1 MRASAHNRAALT
13 ASIIAAASAYAI
25 VAAALRI
32 RLTSW
37 DGAGWR
43 QVAGA
48 IGLCFADVLL
58 ISLLAAMALL
68 LSYSARRKQ
77 RLVRTAQLLFLAICL
92 VLTLA
97 NCINVR
103 AFEVVGGPLTYQWI
117 SFAGDFSSETAR
129 EAVKSAVSGEFVLL
143 VCAAV
148 VGQLAISAILSR
160 ALAWYGGARLSRLLL
175 PAGIA
180 TGLFLL
186 LSVHPWNLPKQERR
200 YAVNPV
206 VELVTTAFASG
217 TSDLLRQRDA
227 VPPEQLPPQVN
238 DVRNLPP
245 ELAAAP
251 IRNVVIVVLESVGAK
266 YLGAT
271 EMTAPH
277 DALSKYWPF
286 TLNFT
291 NAYAQAAHSTK
302 SLFSLVTGR
311 PPLFSFAQ
319 DTEAL
324 NGGQFVTL
332 PDRLKSHGY
341 RTAFFVNDLR
351 YAHAGDFLRGRGFDL
366 LAGGNS
372 LGCRGEIDNQC
383 LVNSA
388 LDWMGNGG
396 QPFLALIWTH
406 DTHYPYWP
414 KRPPRPGQF
423 STNLDQN
430 RYIAAVRESE
440 SSVAAILEWLHRRG
454 LLSTTLVVVL
464 GDHGEAFG
472 EHGYNLHSNTI
483 YEEELHIP
491 MLLISGSAKGRSIG
505 TLVSISDLP
514 QTILHVLKLGP
525 ELSWDSRSFFD
536 PVHAQQL
543 FLFAPQA
550 PAVGFR
556 EGDKK
561 YIYDLSTGESQMFD
575 LRRDP
580 GEKINLANPGTG
592 WYVRTRAAGWL
603 QREDRQLASV
613 LEAPSR
619 SSSAKR

>member
-1 MRASAHNRAALT
+1 MRQSAGDRAAL
-13 ASIIAAASAYAI
+13 AAPIIAAAAAYAI
-25 VAAALRI
+25 VAAGLRVKI
-32 RLTSW
+32 TSW
-37 DGAGWR
+37 DTAGWR

-48 IGLCFADVLL
+48 IRLCFADVLL
-58 ISLLAAMALL
+58 IAVIAGVALL
-68 LSYSARRKQ
+68 LAYSARRKP
-77 RLVRTAQLLFLAICL
+77 RLVRTIQLLFLAICL
-92 VLTLA
+92 LLTIA

-129 EAVKSAVSGEFVLL
+129 EAVKSAASGQFVLL
-143 VCAAV
+143 VCACV
-148 VGQLAISAILSR
+148 VGQLMLYAILSR
-160 ALAWYGGARLSRLLL
+160 AMRWYGRERLSRLLV
-175 PAGIA
+175 PAGIG

-186 LSVHPWNLPKQERR
+186 VSVHPWDLPKQDRR

-227 VPPEQLPPQVN
+227 VPPERLPPQVN
-238 DVRNLPP
+238 DVRDLPP
-245 ELAAAP
+245 GLAAAP
-251 IRNVVIVVLESVGAK
+251 IRNAVIVVLESVGAK
-266 YLGAT
+266 YLRTT
-271 EMTAPH
+271 ELTAPDH
-277 DALSKYWPF
+277 ALSKYSAV

-311 PPLFSFAQ
+311 SPLFSFAQ

-324 NGGQFVTL
+324 KKGRFVTL
-332 PDRLKSHGY
+332 PERLKSHGY

-366 LAGGNS
+366 LDGGDR
-372 LGCRGEIDNQC
+372 LRCRGEIDNQC
-383 LVNSA
+383 IVGSA
-388 LDWMGNGG
+388 LDWMANGP

-414 KRPPRPGQF
+414 KRAPRPGQF
-423 STNLDQN
+423 SANPDQN
-430 RYIAAVRESE
+430 RYIATVRESE
-440 SSVAAILEWLHRRG
+440 ESVARILDWLQRRN

-491 MLLISGSAKGRSIG
+491 MLLISGSAKGRSIN
-505 TLVSISDLP
+505 TLVSISDVP

-536 PVHAQQL
+536 PVHAKRL
-543 FLFAPQA
+543 FLFGPQT
-550 PAVGFR
+550 PAIGFR

-561 YIYDLSTGESQMFD
+561 YMLDLSTGESLLFD
-575 LRRDP
+575 LDRDP
-580 GEKINLANPGTG
+580 GERVNLANARTTN
-592 WYVRTRAAGWL
+592 YVRTRAAGWMQKQDRELAAAL
-603 QREDRQLASV
+603 QPAS
-613 LEAPSR
+613 R
-619 SSSAKR
+619 